1 MSGWESGMCTAA
13 VTVVATAVATT
24 PALLRDRR
32 RLRFPFNYQLF
43 PFPAALLRCS
53 CLDLATPTSR
63 PRHHTT
69 PGPWVAEQL
78 HTLNDFRRTKA
89 KTEAN
94 AGVAVDAEGSTD
106 TSTDFKDGIVVVRY
120 LLGTVG
126 FDESGESQ
134 WSVVRGQGYDQCR
147 GRGQGYS
154 VWSVPNSNL

>member
-1 MSGWESGMCTAA
+1 MAGRAA
-13 VTVVATAVATT
+13 CV
-24 PALLRDRR
+24 LLLLPLLLPLLHFCEIDDACVF
-32 RLRFPFNYQLF
+32 LSTIPILSSS
-43 PFPAALLRCS
+43 LRCS

-89 KTEAN
+89 KTETN
-94 AGVAVDAEGSTD
+94 AGVAVNAEGSTD

-147 GRGQGYS
+147 GRGQGFS